1 MAEILTRVPPHFA
14 PAQPHFVGS
23 GRCANALVAILRGM
37 SSFLFILRHLLA
49 WGGAF
54 IVALVLWNI
63 AFSRSP
69 NWVFGLAVTVTLL
82 YQAIVAFSH
91 TRRVK
96 LIAER
101 LDSTALA
108 SRHRRRV
115 EIPLSAAE
123 AFDLVEAA
131 IRELPYMEN
140 VEPRATACRCARS

>member
-1 MAEILTRVPPHFA
+1 MEHR
-14 PAQPHFVGS
+14 
-23 GRCANALVAILRGM
+23 
-37 SSFLFILRHLLA
+37 
-49 WGGAF
+49 
-54 IVALVLWNI
+54 
-63 AFSRSP
+63 FSRSP

-108 SRHRRRV
+108 SGIAAGWRSR
-115 EIPLSAAE
+115 SAAE

-131 IRELPYMEN
+131 IREFRTGKRRHAP
-140 VEPRATACRCARS
+140 ACRCARS